1 MRTLAV
7 LGSAWLALG
16 VSAAPP
22 AAAGNIAVLLTVDVP
37 QYKTALKGFQ
47 GATPGH
53 RIVAQYD
60 MRGDDATGRGQLNE
74 ILTKTKPDLILAVGP
89 LALRVAT
96 EQPIAVPVVYAMVPN
111 PPSIVGGTAKHVT
124 GASYNVSV
132 EETIQLIRRLGTKRV
147 GVVYDPAKTGF
158 LVQAAEAGAKQAGF
172 QLITG
177 QARSPKDAI
186 AALDTLLA
194 QGIDLWWML
203 PDDTYLQ
210 SEAVV
215 KEMVLRASRRNVP
228 VLGLSEAQANWAAT
242 LALSIANF
250 EDIGRQAGELANQVL
265 AGKPAGE
272 LPFTTVRQPWLTV
285 NLKLAMKLGFEIP
298 ASVVASANKVI
309 QP

>member
-1 MRTLAV
+1 MRTLVV
-7 LGSAWLALG
+7 LGSTWLALG
-16 VSAAPP
+16 VGPAAP
-22 AAAGNIAVLLTVDVP
+22 ATGGKIAVLLTVDIP
-37 QYKTALKGFQ
+37 QYAAALRGFQ
-47 GATPGH
+47 TATPSH
-53 RIVAQYD
+53 KIVAQYD
-60 MRGDDATGRGQLNE
+60 MRADEATGRGQLGE

-89 LALRVAT
+89 GALRVAT
-96 EQPIAVPVVYAMVPN
+96 DQPIPIPIVYTMVPN
-111 PPSIVGGTAKHVT
+111 PPSVVGGTAKQVT

-132 EETIQLIRRLGTKRV
+132 EETIQLIRRLGTRKV

-158 LVQAAEAGAKQAGF
+158 IVQAAEAAAKQTGV
-172 QLITG
+172 QLVTT

-186 AALDTLLA
+186 AALDGLLA

-210 SEAVV
+210 SDAVV

-250 EDIGRQAGELANQVL
+250 EDIGRQAGELANLVL
-265 AGKPAGE
+265 AGKPAGD

-285 NLKLAMKLGFEIP
+285 NLKLAKKLGFEIP
-298 ASVVASANKVI
+298 PSVVASANKVI